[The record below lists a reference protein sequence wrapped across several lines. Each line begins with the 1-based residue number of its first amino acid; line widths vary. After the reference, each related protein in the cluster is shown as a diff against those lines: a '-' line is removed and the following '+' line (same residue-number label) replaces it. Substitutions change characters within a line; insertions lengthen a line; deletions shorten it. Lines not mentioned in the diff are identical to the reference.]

1 MHVPVSEG
9 QQLGAKGDSAQ
20 PSRSRKGRRPGI
32 MVNFRIS
39 ASVWFG
45 LGFANQPVAELGAG
59 MPTSLLPTHHEATR
73 APLIYVGSAVCLG
86 SRCRLSWLCAHRGNT
101 RSTLP
106 ALHRNHHRTARRSS
120 RNRPW
125 SGWTLGCRSC
135 LERNRVH
142 PAITFLRVSCRES
155 PARRSLTHW
164 SLQT

>member
-1 MHVPVSEG
+1 MVWGSQMDRKERRLIRLTTAANACHQGEHRSSGLMHVPVSEG

-73 APLIYVGSAVCLG
+73 APLI
-86 SRCRLSWLCAHRGNT
+86 
-101 RSTLP
+101 
-106 ALHRNHHRTARRSS
+106 
-120 RNRPW
+120 
-125 SGWTLGCRSC
+125 
-135 LERNRVH
+135 
-142 PAITFLRVSCRES
+142 
-155 PARRSLTHW
+155 
-164 SLQT
+164 